1 MTGLLVFACIIMAI
15 ILAVVLV
22 AKQRGTNIEGL
33 FKVDSSKY
41 FKIVD
46 DIK

>member
-1 MTGLLVFACIIMAI
+1 MTGLLVFACIIMAV

-22 AKQRGTNIEGL
+22 AKHRDTNIEGL

>member
-15 ILAVVLV
+15 ILTVVLV
-22 AKQRGTNIEGL
+22 AKKRDTNIEGL

>member
-22 AKQRGTNIEGL
+22 AKQHGTNI
-33 FKVDSSKY
+33 
-41 FKIVD
+41 
-46 DIK
+46 

>member
-1 MTGLLVFACIIMAI
+1 MTGLLVFACIIMAV

-22 AKQRGTNIEGL
+22 AKQRDTNIEGL

>member
-1 MTGLLVFACIIMAI
+1 MTGLLVFACITMAI

-22 AKQRGTNIEGL
+22 AKRQGTNIEGL

-41 FKIVD
+41 FKIID